1 MTIIGH
7 TEYSVNGV
15 SAMISYAPLW
25 ATMKRQN
32 ITTYY
37 LRNKGGE
44 YNISSSTILRLQA
57 GESVSTNT
65 IDALCK
71 LLKCSVSDIIEFQE
85 EG

>member
-1 MTIIGH
+1 
-7 TEYSVNGV
+7 
-15 SAMISYAPLW
+15 MISYNPLW

-37 LRNKGGE
+37 LRNKGGD
-44 YNISSSTILRLQA
+44 YNISGSTILRLQA

-71 LLKCSVSDIIEFQE
+71 LLNCRVSDIIEFENE
-85 EG
+85 E

>member
-1 MTIIGH
+1 
-7 TEYSVNGV
+7 
-15 SAMISYAPLW
+15 MISYNPLW

-37 LRNKGGE
+37 LRNKGGD
-44 YNISSSTILRLQA
+44 YNISGSTILRLQA

-71 LLKCSVSDIIEFQE
+71 LLKCQVSDIIEFQSE
-85 EG
+85 A